1 MSEEKKSTFLKGAV
15 ILGLAGVVVK
25 ILGAAFRIP
34 ITWIITSEGLGYY
47 QTAYPI
53 YVLLISIATSGFPVA
68 ISKMV
73 SARRAVGDIRG
84 ADRVFRIIFMI
95 LLGMGVITSTAMLFG
110 AEYIVTVMLQNPK
123 AYWALVMLVPAILL
137 VPIMAAF
144 RGYFQGHNNMNPS
157 AISQIAEQFAR
168 VIFGV
173 GLAILFV
180 PKGLEYGAA
189 GATFGAT
196 AGAVCGLSVMLFI
209 YLKNRKTREEELK
222 NSQIFEKERTSV
234 ILKELVTIALPII
247 IGALV
252 MPTMNTIDLALVM
265 RRLVAAG
272 FTHAEANTMYAQ
284 LTGIAATL
292 INLPQVIT
300 SAIAISLVP
309 VISSAYAVNDMK
321 RTRENTNLAIR
332 VSLLIGLPCS
342 VGLFVLATP
351 IIGLLYPNEPASV
364 GGILAIMAIGVVFL
378 SLIQSFTSVLQ
389 GMGKA
394 HIPVINLFVGAAIKF
409 VMTYVLTAVPSLNV
423 KGAAI
428 STVCAYI
435 VAAILDYISVRK
447 YLGLKF
453 DISNFL
459 IRPLITAAIMG
470 VFARLAYMF
479 TVGILG
485 NSIATLLAVAVGG
498 AVYVVTLFATNTI
511 TRQDLETLPK
521 GHKLISKLEKFKLMK

>member
-73 SARRAVGDIRG
+73 SARRALGDNRG
-84 ADRVFRIIFMI
+84 AYRVFKIIFMI
-95 LLGMGVITSTAMLFG
+95 LLGMGVITSTVMLFS
-110 AEYIVTVMLQNPK
+110 ARYIVTVMLQNPK
-123 AYWALVMLVPAILL
+123 AYLALLMLVPAILL
-137 VPIMAAF
+137 VPVMAAF
-144 RGYFQGHNNMNPS
+144 RGYFQGLNNMNPS

-168 VIFGV
+168 VVFGV
-173 GLAILFV
+173 GLALIFV

-196 AGAVCGLSVMLFI
+196 AGAVCGLSVMLYI
-209 YLKNRKTREEELK
+209 YYKNKTTRNNELENSPVFPREKTADILAEL
-222 NSQIFEKERTSV
+222 I
-234 ILKELVTIALPII
+234 TIALPII

-265 RRLVAAG
+265 RRLVSGG
-272 FTHAEANTMYAQ
+272 FTHAQANTMYAQ

-300 SAIAISLVP
+300 GAIAISLVP
-309 VISSAYAVNDMK
+309 VISSAYAVNDLK
-321 RTRENTNLAIR
+321 RTRDNTNLAIR
-332 VSLLIGLPCS
+332 LSLLIGLPCA

-351 IIGLLYPNEPASV
+351 IIGLLYPNEPSSV
-364 GGILAIMAIGVVFL
+364 GGILAIMSIGVVFL

-389 GMGKA
+389 GIGKA
-394 HIPVINLFVGAAIKF
+394 HIPVLNLFIGAGVKF
-409 VMTYVLTAVPSLNV
+409 IMTYVLTAIPSLNV

-428 STVCAYI
+428 STVVAYI
-435 VAAILDYISVRK
+435 VAAVLDYFSVKK

-453 DISNFL
+453 SARDFL
-459 IRPLITAAIMG
+459 MRPLVTAGIMG
-470 VFARLAYMF
+470 IITRLVYI
-479 TVGILG
+479 VIVPVIG
-485 NSIATLLAVAVGG
+485 NSIATLMAVAVGG
-498 AVYVVTLFATNTI
+498 VVYVVTLFITKTI
-511 TRQDLETLPK
+511 TREDLQDLPK
-521 GHKLISKLEKFKLMK
+521 GKNIIGKLEKMKLLK

>member
-1 MSEEKKSTFLKGAV
+1 MSEEKKSTFVKGAV
-15 ILGLAGVVVK
+15 ILGLAGIVVK

-73 SARRAVGDIRG
+73 SARRAVGDVRG
-84 ADRVFRIIFMI
+84 ADRVFKIIFKI
-95 LLGMGVITSTAMLFG
+95 LLGMGVVTSTVMLFS
-110 AEYIVTVMLQNPK
+110 ADYIVTVMLQNPK
-123 AYWALVMLVPAILL
+123 AYMALVALVPAILL

-144 RGYFQGHNNMNPS
+144 RGYFQGLNNMNPS

-173 GLAILFV
+173 SLAIIFV

-196 AGAVCGLSVMLFI
+196 AGAVCGLVVMLVI
-209 YLKNRKTREEELK
+209 YYKNKSKRDFELE
-222 NSQIFEKERTSV
+222 NSQMFEREKTGD
-234 ILKELVTIALPII
+234 ILRELVTIALPII

-272 FTHAEANTMYAQ
+272 FTHAQANTMYAQ

-300 SAIAISLVP
+300 GAIAISLVP
-309 VISSAYAVNDMK
+309 VISSAYAVGDMK

-332 VSLLIGLPCS
+332 VSLLIGLPCA

-351 IIGLLYPNEPASV
+351 IIGLLYPSEPSSV

-394 HIPVINLFVGAAIKF
+394 HIPVFNLFIGAAVKF
-409 VMTYVLTAVPSLNV
+409 ALTYSLTAIPSLNV

-428 STVCAYI
+428 STVVAYM
-435 VAAILDYISVRK
+435 VAAVLDYLSVRK

-453 DISNFL
+453 DIGDFL
-459 IRPLITAAIMG
+459 IRPMITAAVMG
-470 VFARLAYMF
+470 VFAKLAYMAMAPF
-479 TVGILG
+479 LG
-485 NSIATLLAVAVGG
+485 NAIATLLSVAIGG
-498 AVYVVTLFATNTI
+498 VIYVVALFITKTL
-511 TRQDLETLPK
+511 TRKDFENLPK
-521 GHKLISKLEKFKLMK
+521 GDKMISKLEKMKLLK

>member
-73 SARRAVGDIRG
+73 SARRALGDNRG
-84 ADRVFRIIFMI
+84 AYRVFKIIFMI
-95 LLGMGVITSTAMLFG
+95 LLGMGVITSTVMLFS
-110 AEYIVTVMLQNPK
+110 ARYIVTVMLQNPK
-123 AYWALVMLVPAILL
+123 AYLALLMLVPAILL
-137 VPIMAAF
+137 VPVMAAF
-144 RGYFQGHNNMNPS
+144 RGYFQGLNNMNPS

-168 VIFGV
+168 VVFGV
-173 GLAILFV
+173 GLALIFV

-196 AGAVCGLSVMLFI
+196 AGAVCGLSVMLYI
-209 YLKNRKTREEELK
+209 YYKNKTTRNNELENSPVFPREKTSDILAEL
-222 NSQIFEKERTSV
+222 I
-234 ILKELVTIALPII
+234 TIALPII

-265 RRLVAAG
+265 RRLVSGG
-272 FTHAEANTMYAQ
+272 FTHAQANTMYAQ

-300 SAIAISLVP
+300 GAIAISLVP
-309 VISSAYAVNDMK
+309 VISSAYAVNDLK
-321 RTRENTNLAIR
+321 RTRDNTNLAIR
-332 VSLLIGLPCS
+332 LSLLIGLPCA

-351 IIGLLYPNEPASV
+351 IIGLLYPNEPSSV
-364 GGILAIMAIGVVFL
+364 GGILAIMSIGVVFL

-389 GMGKA
+389 GIGKA
-394 HIPVINLFVGAAIKF
+394 HIPVLNLFIGAGVKF
-409 VMTYVLTAVPSLNV
+409 IMTYVLTAIPSLNV

-428 STVCAYI
+428 STVVAYI
-435 VAAILDYISVRK
+435 VAAVLDYFSVKK

-453 DISNFL
+453 SARDFL
-459 IRPLITAAIMG
+459 MRPLVTAGIMG
-470 VFARLAYMF
+470 IITRLVYI
-479 TVGILG
+479 VIVPVIG
-485 NSIATLLAVAVGG
+485 NSIATLMAVAVGG
-498 AVYVVTLFATNTI
+498 VVYVVTLFITKTI
-511 TRQDLETLPK
+511 TREDLQDLPK
-521 GHKLISKLEKFKLMK
+521 GKNIIGKLEKMKLLK

>member
-73 SARRAVGDIRG
+73 SARRALGDNRG
-84 ADRVFRIIFMI
+84 AYRVFKIIFMI
-95 LLGMGVITSTAMLFG
+95 LLGMGVITSTVMLFS
-110 AEYIVTVMLQNPK
+110 AKYIVTVMLQNPK
-123 AYWALVMLVPAILL
+123 AYLALVMLVPAILL
-137 VPIMAAF
+137 VPVMAAF
-144 RGYFQGHNNMNPS
+144 RGYFQGLNNMNPS

-173 GLAILFV
+173 GLAIMFV

-196 AGAVCGLSVMLFI
+196 AGAVCGLSVMLYI
-209 YLKNRKTREEELK
+209 YYKNKTTRNYELENSAIFPREKTSDILTEL
-222 NSQIFEKERTSV
+222 I
-234 ILKELVTIALPII
+234 TIALPII

-265 RRLVAAG
+265 RRLVSGG
-272 FTHAEANTMYAQ
+272 FTHAQANTMYAQ

-300 SAIAISLVP
+300 GAIAISLVP
-309 VISSAYAVNDMK
+309 VISSAYAVNDLK

-332 VSLLIGLPCS
+332 LSLLIGLPCA

-351 IIGLLYPNEPASV
+351 IIGLLYPNEPSSV
-364 GGILAIMAIGVVFL
+364 GGILAIMSIGVVFL

-389 GMGKA
+389 GIGKA
-394 HIPVINLFVGAAIKF
+394 HIPVLNLFIGAGVKF
-409 VMTYVLTAVPSLNV
+409 IMTYVLTAIPSLNV

-435 VAAILDYISVRK
+435 VAAVLDYFSVKK

-453 DISNFL
+453 SARDFL
-459 IRPLITAAIMG
+459 MRPLVTAGIMG
-470 VFARLAYMF
+470 IITRLIY
-479 TVGILG
+479 VLIVPVIG
-485 NSIATLLAVAVGG
+485 NSLATLLAVAVGG
-498 AVYVVTLFATNTI
+498 LVYVVTLFITKTI
-511 TRQDLETLPK
+511 TREDLQDLPK
-521 GHKLISKLEKFKLMK
+521 GKNIIGKLEKMKLLK

>member
-73 SARRAVGDIRG
+73 SARRAHGDVRG
-84 ADRVFRIIFMI
+84 ADRVFRIIFVI
-95 LLGMGVITSTAMLFG
+95 LLAMGVITSTVMLFG
-110 AEYIVTVMLQNPK
+110 AKYIVTVMLQNPK
-123 AYWALVMLVPAILL
+123 AYLALVMLVPAILL
-137 VPIMAAF
+137 VPVMAAF
-144 RGYFQGHNNMNPS
+144 RGYFQGLNNMNPS
-157 AISQIAEQFAR
+157 AISQISEQFAR

-196 AGAVCGLSVMLFI
+196 AGAICGLSVMLYI
-209 YLKNRKTREEELK
+209 YYKNKKTRQLELE
-222 NSQIFEKERTSV
+222 SSPVFPREKTSD
-234 ILKELVTIALPII
+234 ILRELITIALPII

-265 RRLVAAG
+265 RRLVSAG

-309 VISSAYAVNDMK
+309 VISSAYAVNDIK

-332 VSLLIGLPCS
+332 VSLLIGLPCA

-394 HIPVINLFVGAAIKF
+394 HIPVFNLFVGAAVKF
-409 VMTYVLTAVPSLNV
+409 VLTYVLTALPSLNV

-428 STVCAYI
+428 STVVAYV
-435 VAAILDYISVRK
+435 VAAVLDYFSVKK

-453 DISNFL
+453 SVNDFL
-459 IRPLITAAIMG
+459 FRPLITAGIMG
-470 VFARLAYMF
+470 IIARVTYVITVPFA
-479 TVGILG
+479 G
-485 NSIATLLAVAVGG
+485 NSISTLLAVAVGG
-498 AVYVVTLFATNTI
+498 VVYVVTLFLTKTI
-511 TRQDLETLPK
+511 TREDLQSLPK
-521 GHKLISKLEKFKLMK
+521 GKNIIGKLEKMKLM